1 MTRRS
6 VANTPGL
13 RLRLRL
19 QTQLLALLLVF
30 AAVPLLVVVVVGYR
44 ASRAA
49 VLEQAEGAVR
59 ELARHQTGFLETE
72 IRRQRLLLR
81 TITGQLAT
89 AINRS
94 SREELSQLLAGS
106 LADDGVFDGLRLL
119 RTTGEIVADVAL
131 RPTAPRWPDHN
142 LAESN
147 RSPRGNAVLHRDGD
161 SVIAYILGA
170 PLRVDGETWW
180 LEGHVPSHDFTQL
193 FDLPLHAMGGMEVG
207 IFDRDGKQVV
217 VPHSHAAA
225 ELAPLF
231 EEGAPDS
238 LYVTRG
244 TVAGVP
250 SVVLTAPLVEPGWL
264 LAASLPLDIV
274 LAPVA
279 RLRDAAIIGCSLLIA
294 IIFVAARLAARFV
307 TTPLR
312 ELSVAASDFAQTGA
326 YQKVRHRGVAET
338 DALVESF
345 SHMATTLQQSREEI
359 DELHAKE
366 LERAQQLA
374 TVGELA
380 SGVAHEV
387 RNPLTGVLGALEVA
401 ARRLPPDDAA
411 LPMLSEAR
419 AQLQRIESTTTRL
432 LEYARPPEIR
442 QLVVD
447 ANGLAERA
455 ARVVE
460 AKARSAGVD
469 LTVEPA
475 PSNLSVRA
483 DPELLVQVLVNLLL
497 NGIEAMTHGGRLT
510 ISVSGNGDDVR
521 IAVQD
526 AGPGIAPEHQSD
538 IFRPFFT
545 TKHQGTGLGLS
556 ISHQIVMRHGGSLR
570 VDPASGHGTT
580 FVVSLP
586 LAEDERGDP

>member
-6 VANTPGL
+6 NANTQGL

-30 AAVPLLVVVVVGYR
+30 AAVPLLVAVVVGYR

-49 VLEQAEGAVR
+49 MIEQAEGAVR
-59 ELARHQTGFLETE
+59 ELARYQTGFLETE

-81 TITGQLAT
+81 TIIGQLAT

-94 SREELSQLLAGS
+94 SAEELSQLLASS

-119 RTTGEIVADVAL
+119 RSTGEIVANVAL
-131 RPTAPRWPDHN
+131 RPTAPQWPVDI
-142 LAESN
+142 LAES
-147 RSPRGNAVLHRDGD
+147 RMSAEGGAVLHRDRNR
-161 SVIAYILGA
+161 VVAYILGA
-170 PLRVDGETWW
+170 PLRVGDDGWW
-180 LEGHVPSHDFTQL
+180 LEGHVPSNDFGQL
-193 FDLPLHAMGGMEVG
+193 FDLPLHAMGGMEIG
-207 IFDRDGKQVV
+207 IFERDGKPVV

-231 EEGAPDS
+231 EGRTPDS

-250 SVVLTAPLVEPGWL
+250 SVVLTAPIAEPGWL

-279 RLRDAAIIGCSLLIA
+279 RLRNAAVIGCSLLIV
-294 IIFVAARLAARFV
+294 IIFVAARLAARYV

-312 ELSVAASDFAQTGA
+312 ELSVAASDFAQKGT
-326 YQKVRHRGVAET
+326 YQRVRNRGVAET
-338 DALVESF
+338 DALIESF

-366 LERAQQLA
+366 LQRAQQLA

-411 LPMLSEAR
+411 LPMLMEAR

-442 QLVVD
+442 VLVVD

-455 ARVVE
+455 TRVVE
-460 AKARSAGVD
+460 AKARLAGVD

-475 PSNLSVRA
+475 PSNLSVRV

-497 NGIEAMTHGGRLT
+497 NGIEAMTDGGQLT
-510 ISVSGNGDDVR
+510 ISVSGDGDSVG

-526 AGPGIAPEHQSD
+526 AGPGIASEHQSD

-556 ISHQIVMRHGGSLR
+556 ISHQIVTRHGGSLR
-570 VDPASGHGTT
+570 VDAAAHHGTT

-586 LAEDERGDP
+586 LAEDERGDQ